1 MGRRNSTQLKQKL
14 SGRWL
19 SALCELAPC
28 LTDAAKHLGE
38 NVDCPMTGSEEGFRF
53 FRDANETG
61 GGCKQSYKVFPE
73 GIELLMWINDWS
85 FTKAYDELEAWLGEK
100 PVDVGRI
107 SIPIST
113 PKPTDDKWLR
123 KWLNNMWDEAL
134 PLEHVESH
142 SARAYFRR
150 RRMLNASLDARDIK
164 FHPELEYKTK
174 QKKSLGF
181 YGAVLLKVRNNEGLP
196 VSIHRTYITSSGI
209 KVKLEGNNKPKKMTP
224 SLMQRSK
231 GRHVRLFAP
240 TNGFLG
246 VTEGLE
252 TALAVYQARE
262 FPVWPGIS
270 TSMLQSFEPPK
281 GVHTLINFV
290 DKDRNKA
297 GERTHEILKSNLL
310 DKRVRVIDLLPPIPI
325 LDADAKGVDWA
336 DQLLRDPKGFYLL
349 DEILDNALLK
359 QA

>member
-1 MGRRNSTQLKQKL
+1 MARRNSTELKSKM

-28 LTDAAKHLGE
+28 LTDAAKNIGQ
-38 NVDCPMTGSEEGFRF
+38 NVVCPMTGSDDGFRL

-85 FTKAYDELEAWLGEK
+85 FTKAFDELEAWLGEK
-100 PVDVGRI
+100 PVNVGRI
-107 SIPIST
+107 TIPIAK
-113 PKPTDDKWLR
+113 PKPIDEKWLR
-123 KWLNNMWDEAL
+123 IWLNKMWDEAL
-134 PLEHVESH
+134 PLDHV
-142 SARAYFRR
+142 SAFPARTYFRR
-150 RRMLNASLDARDIK
+150 RGMLDASLNAKDVR
-164 FHPELEYKTK
+164 FHPQMEYKNK
-174 QKKSLGF
+174 QKKVLGTF
-181 YGAVLLKVRNNEGLP
+181 GAVLLKVRNNEGLP
-196 VSIHRTYITSSGI
+196 VSIHRTFITTSGI
-209 KVKLEGNNKPKKMTP
+209 KVNLGEGNKPKKMTP

-240 TNGFLG
+240 IDGILG

-252 TALAVYQARE
+252 TALAVYQARR

-270 TSMLQSFEPPK
+270 TGMLQGFEPPK

-297 GERTHEILKSNLL
+297 GENTHEILKSNLL
-310 DKRVRVIDLLPPIPI
+310 EKGIRVIDLLPPMSIP
-325 LDADAKGVDWA
+325 ADSKGVDWA
-336 DQLLRDPKGFYLL
+336 DQLLRDPQGFYLL
-349 DEILDNALLK
+349 DEYLNREYLK